1 MKRPCTQAGVLTYSS
16 LIDCWKTTCS
26 RQFCDELKLSDP
38 GRFAKE
44 EYTLMSS
51 GEVFPTGETNQYRGV
66 HIFNFSKYYVTCPLC
81 ALIDFIFAHHEWHLP
96 PQLFLICS
104 LASLVDGE
112 LYRALIRQLNHLF
125 YLEGLFT
132 SLFPMVHLP
141 SRLSDNSLSDPALML
156 PAVSLP
162 NDQVSS
168 LLTFYSV
175 SQANCYKYLQTSTV
189 SLK

>member
-1 MKRPCTQAGVLTYSS
+1 MTSLNCPILAGLPKKNTRWCRPEKCFQQVKQINIG
-16 LIDCWKTTCS
+16 
-26 RQFCDELKLSDP
+26 
-38 GRFAKE
+38 
-44 EYTLMSS
+44 
-51 GEVFPTGETNQYRGV
+51 GV

-112 LYRALIRQLNHLF
+112 LYRTLIRQLNHLF